1 MDLKNFIKSLSILH
15 LLLLGVL
22 VIITIW
28 VIYKVNS
35 FNSNTV
41 IEGMLLYVVPL
52 FAMVGYFGSQWIF
65 KKMISSIQIATKLED
80 KLRKYK
86 SALQLKYT
94 FIEIPAFIGLFA
106 YNTSGNALP
115 LVISI
120 CLIAYLAVQRPNKE
134 HIIKSIPLTNDEQEK
149 IQLA

>member
-1 MDLKNFIKSLSILH
+1 MDLKNFIKSLSIVH

-22 VIITIW
+22 VVITIW
-28 VIYKVNS
+28 VIFKVNS
-35 FNSNTV
+35 FNSNNT

-65 KKMISSIQIATKLED
+65 KKMISSIQIESDLED

-94 FIEIPAFIGLFA
+94 LIEIPAFIGLFA
-106 YNTSGNALP
+106 YNNSGNALP

-120 CLIAYLAVQRPNKE
+120 CLIAYLAVQRPNKGN
-134 HIIKSIPLTNDEQEK
+134 IIKSVPLTSDEQAKIEK
-149 IQLA
+149 A

>member
-1 MDLKNFIKSLSILH
+1 MDLKNFIKSLSIVH

-22 VIITIW
+22 VVITIW

-35 FNSNTV
+35 FNSNTT

-65 KKMISSIQIATKLED
+65 KKMISSIQIESSLED

-94 FIEIPAFIGLFA
+94 LIEIPAFIGLFA
-106 YNTSGNALP
+106 YNNSGNALP

-120 CLIAYLAVQRPNKE
+120 CLIAYLAVQRPNKGN
-134 HIIKSIPLTNDEQEK
+134 IIKSVPLTSAEQAKIEK
-149 IQLA
+149 A

>member
-35 FNSNTV
+35 FNSNTA

-134 HIIKSIPLTNDEQEK
+134 HIIKSIPVTEDEQEK